1 MLGLVL
7 LGLSLLLLTD
17 LVVWVC
23 ADRSFA
29 ESSWSALQAHFAQ
42 GHPWT
47 LCHGDFHAANMLLV
61 TEGQQQQTGGG
72 EEGQK
77 GRRHIVMV
85 DWSEVRH
92 RLQPHKPCTS
102 PKRTDPS
109 HSHIA
114 DVDCVLCMPCT

>member
-7 LGLSLLLLTD
+7 LGLSLLLLLTG

-47 LCHGDFHAANMLLV
+47 LCHGDFHAGNMLLV
-61 TEGQQQQTGGG
+61 TEGQQQTGGG
-72 EEGQK
+72 EEGKK

-85 DWSEVRH
+85 DWSEVRR
-92 RLQPHKPCTS
+92 RLQPHKPCAS

-109 HSHIA
+109 HFHIA
-114 DVDCVLCMPCT
+114 DVVPC